1 MMMELTL
8 TGANIFS
15 SSSATTS
22 STSNKS
28 GKNRDMAPTQSSS
41 LRAKV
46 SIVND
51 TINSNNNTT
60 VEQNQK
66 VHNNHDEGGTV
77 LLVAP
82 SATSS
87 TSIVNNA
94 CATTAANC
102 TTTDDGRATTAL
114 EGGGELATEHVPEK
128 LMESLFFQVKFGSY
142 ESFRCVMTSLTSS
155 TSNSSSLW
163 SSFPSRSSHGFF
175 YDPDG
180 HTLAHWATKRA
191 PDLRFMDLLIRSA
204 EFPIHFPSLDTVGM
218 YPIHWA
224 ATEGSI
230 PMVSLLLDYS
240 HTQANTHTLPNSS
253 SSTTAPNENMTVCH
267 NNKSKVEL
275 DTKSPLFDHT
285 NTDPQDINAIV
296 LNPSNIDHDDDDQS
310 TTTIA
315 KATVQ
320 RTTKTTNTLSLSDF
334 FENDDMCTIQP
345 KLSKLGLSSR
355 SSISNT
361 SSTTSLIPNA
371 GNVVD
376 TITAQKT
383 KETALTTINSTSK
396 SYYVSEDDP
405 MINSRDA
412 SGCTPF
418 LVASQYGHVNLA
430 AFLIKR
436 GANYL
441 AVDKNKDSA
450 LHWAAY
456 KGDVS
461 IIGLLC
467 HILTSTTT
475 TATTNTSTAKRQE
488 SITNFLSM
496 VDSPDTFGQTP
507 IHLAALRGNT
517 DALEYLLEEVE
528 ANSTSPISTNNNNA
542 INRRYSYNNAISS
555 CPRPIRLCFALL
567 CNKVRYR
574 GRQDVYLPLSTV
586 LSDDS
591 ATSTCY
597 HHHYSPRALL
607 EMKDNDGRTPLDLA
621 IKYKRSDA
629 ELVLNEWYERYNL
642 SSVSIFQR
650 FCCVLAHDGMKL
662 FCSIDSWRTWA
673 GLTTNNN
680 NSNNHCNITGSGDA
694 SSIGQRRIKWP
705 FAVVVASMTLACALY
720 PLRFLPIQSKVA
732 IVMGG
737 SFDAFMHMFTLTSL
751 TLGWVTFLLT
761 WKTNPGGIKPINNM
775 KNEMHRCMSAASS
788 SGNRRYGTES
798 MPLDYTLQSLAFKL
812 SKRYDEALEQLAH
825 SSTSGGTHLSSTTT
839 TPPLCHTCRIV
850 RPLRSKHCRIQKQCI
865 LLFDHYCPFVG
876 TTIGAYNY
884 RYFYGFLF
892 FISCSEFGF
901 LATWIQY
908 LIRSETFDVL
918 VFLSGCYLSFFIIPS
933 VGLLVYHTDLIVK
946 NLTTNEHQNAWK
958 YSYLQDPTTRTY
970 NNQFDEGFLGNVY
983 SRLFP
988 SESSYTLM
996 ADRQSTVLGSNSDV
1010 DDLTNETLC

>member
-15 SSSATTS
+15 NSATAT
-22 STSNKS
+22 STSNKRS
-28 GKNRDMAPTQSSS
+28 KNRSMAPIQPSS

-46 SIVND
+46 SVDND
-51 TINSNNNTT
+51 TISSNSKNTT
-60 VEQNQK
+60 VDQNQK
-66 VHNNHDEGGTV
+66 LHNNHDEGGAV

-82 SATSS
+82 SATTSS
-87 TSIVNNA
+87 TGTTTTTSKA
-94 CATTAANC
+94 CAAANC
-102 TTTDDGRATTAL
+102 TTTDDGRTTTAL
-114 EGGGELATEHVPEK
+114 EGGEWAAEHVPGK

-142 ESFRCVMTSLTSS
+142 ESFRRVMTSLTSS
-155 TSNSSSLW
+155 SSS
-163 SSFPSRSSHGFF
+163 SSFPSHSSNVF

-180 HTLAHWATKRA
+180 HTLAHWATKRS

-204 EFPIHFPSLDTVGM
+204 QFPIHFPSLDTVGM

-230 PMVSLLLDYS
+230 SMVSLLLDYS
-240 HTQANTHTLPNSS
+240 HTHCNTLHSC
-253 SSTTAPNENMTVCH
+253 SSTSSAPNKNMSVCN
-267 NNKSKVEL
+267 NNKAKVEL
-275 DTKSPLFDHT
+275 DTQSPLFDHM
-285 NTDPQDINAIV
+285 NTDPQDINVLV
-296 LNPSNIDHDDDDQS
+296 LNSSNIDHDEDGYQS
-310 TTTIA
+310 AATIA
-315 KATVQ
+315 KATVEH
-320 RTTKTTNTLSLSDF
+320 TTTTTNTPPLSEF

-361 SSTTSLIPNA
+361 TTTTTFIPNA
-371 GNVVD
+371 VNVVD
-376 TITAQKT
+376 DTIAALNT
-383 KETALTTINSTSK
+383 KETTSATINSTLH
-396 SYYVSEDDP
+396 YVNEDDP
-405 MINSRDA
+405 MINARDA
-412 SGCTPF
+412 SGCTPL

-467 HILTSTTT
+467 HILTATTT
-475 TATTNTSTAKRQE
+475 TATTTSTAERQE

-496 VDSPDTFGQTP
+496 VDSQDTFGQTP

-528 ANSTSPISTNNNNA
+528 ANSTSLICSNNNNA
-542 INRRYSYNNAISS
+542 IKKRYNYNNAISS

-574 GRQDVYLPLSTV
+574 ERQDVYLPLSTV
-586 LSDDS
+586 VSDDS
-591 ATSTCY
+591 AVSTCY

-607 EMKDNDGRTPLDLA
+607 EMKDNDRRTPLDLA

-642 SSVSIFQR
+642 SSVSVFQR
-650 FCCVLAHDGMKL
+650 VCCVLAHDGMKL

-680 NSNNHCNITGSGDA
+680 SNNHCNSTGSGDA
-694 SSIGQRRIKWP
+694 SSIGQRRMKWP
-705 FAVVVASMTLACALY
+705 FFVVIASMTLACALY

-737 SFDAFMHMFTLTSL
+737 SFDAFLHMFTLTSL
-751 TLGWVTFLLT
+751 TLGWVTFVLT
-761 WKTNPGGIKPINNM
+761 WRTNPGGIKPIHNM

-825 SSTSGGTHLSSTTT
+825 SSTSDGTHLSSSTTI
-839 TPPLCHTCRIV
+839 PPLCHTCRIV

-876 TTIGAYNY
+876 TTVGAYNY

-908 LIRSETFDVL
+908 LIRSETFDIL

-958 YSYLQDPTTRTY
+958 YPYLQDPTTRTY
-970 NNQFDEGFLGNVY
+970 KNQFDEGFLGNVY

-988 SESSYTLM
+988 SESSYTLL
-996 ADRQSTVLGSNSDV
+996 ADQQTSVLGLGTGV
-1010 DDLTNETLC
+1010 DHLTNETLC